1 MRVLIVEDE
10 ALVADYL
17 EALVL
22 SFGYEVCAIAAS
34 APEAVEDAAIHKP
47 DVALMV
53 RLPRGTSGIDAACEI
68 YSSQGLRC
76 VFLSENLDDATRR
89 TLNLCQPIVFI
100 DKPVLPGAISAYSRP
115 VMKLAGALSCQ
126 AQALVQSLA
135 RSSRRAV
142 KATECL
148 LVCWFLDADNDDSP
162 HAQLAGVQKTPRHE
176 VEG

>member
-100 DKPVLPGAISAYSRP
+100 NKPVLPGGNFRLFASSHEARGG
-115 VMKLAGALSCQ
+115 LF
-126 AQALVQSLA
+126 LA
-135 RSSRRAV
+135 RRKSW
-142 KATECL
+142 C
-148 LVCWFLDADNDDSP
+148 SP
-162 HAQLAGVQKTPRHE
+162 WQEVRGGLPAG
-176 VEG
+176 